1 MLEKSGFHHMY
12 ETREK
17 MKNKRGWRNDQKKKS
32 RGKKTGKKEGN
43 YIRMRIQLPFKDT
56 VEHL

>member
-1 MLEKSGFHHMY
+1 MY